1 MSPSPTDWAT
11 SDRFCLSDDIRS
23 IPRGSFRDLRQ
34 PHIRLTHQCGIGVIP
49 VHAFQ
54 RKLGIDISACGGY
67 TVSDGRCVRVSGLLR
82 HFQAVLYTAALT
94 GSGFCVLRR
103 FRVASLHSRQIC
115 AVHSFHGK
123 LGVDISVRSGYT
135 AIVKRTTSTAL
146 LLDGRYGAFLFSTSE
161 YAFSENLA
169 LTFPSE
175 VDILLVEAFPR

>member
-54 RKLGIDISACGGY
+54 
-67 TVSDGRCVRVSGLLR
+67 
-82 HFQAVLYTAALT
+82 
-94 GSGFCVLRR
+94 
-103 FRVASLHSRQIC
+103 
-115 AVHSFHGK
+115 GK
-123 LGVDISVRSGYT
+123 LGVDISVGSGYT
-135 AIVKRTTSTAL
+135 VIVKRTTSTAL

-169 LTFPSE
+169 LTFPLE